1 MCISSVVLRSITP
14 DLSVVS
20 TGGKGQTVSGCR
32 CHQLDDLI
40 VLDVVK
46 KVRFTRKYLK

>member
-1 MCISSVVLRSITP
+1 MWISSVVLGSVTP
-14 DLSVVS
+14 SLLVVK
-20 TGGKGQTVSGCR
+20 TGGKGQTVSRCR

-46 KVRFTRKYLK
+46 KISLLGNT